1 MSILD
6 TLIDTTATYAAMTTS
21 DPLEPVDG
29 YQVDM
34 ELAYRDALAAGIC
47 PDEVAAAWNTG
58 YDLGTI
64 PA

>member
-6 TLIDTTATYAAMTTS
+6 TLINNTADYAATAT
-21 DPLEPVDG
+21 DPTAIEYGFDIA
-29 YQVDM
+29 M
-34 ELAYRDALAAGIC
+34 ELAYRDALNAGIC